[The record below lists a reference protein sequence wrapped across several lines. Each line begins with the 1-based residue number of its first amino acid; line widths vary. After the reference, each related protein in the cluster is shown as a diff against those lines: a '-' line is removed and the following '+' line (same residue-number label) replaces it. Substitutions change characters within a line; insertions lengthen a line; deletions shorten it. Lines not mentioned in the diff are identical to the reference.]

1 MPTLVSRNNGALE
14 AERAPPPRKKWDD
27 ERFDPGE
34 LGAAPADPPPPVPPL
49 RAPPPRPGG
58 GGDRGGAQEETA
70 RDTAESD
77 DEMTKWAAALG
88 VVLAAEAPVA
98 RAGDD
103 NGGDALRQ
111 EKPASPQQ
119 EQVAAP
125 APLVDNEVVPAAIES
140 QVIAALVVTEARPLR
155 KLRATVNRSAAIE
168 PSAAAR
174 SILPQTSTA
183 VARAPTPP
191 SVPLT
196 TNIPA
201 SALASAPPAS
211 AEAHRDG
218 ETKAASPSGP
228 PSVLITN
235 TPASAEAH
243 RDETQA
249 EQLPLI
255 TNTPPSAPASA
266 PSASAEAHRDETEA
280 EQLRAQLKQATRTQL
295 ARDERLN
302 ASLARSAL
310 QVAELLRTKEREMVR
325 LRSEAAQ
332 LRSERDTEAAR
343 AVAEATALREE
354 LAAAQRGGGTG
365 VQQQRAVAPGA
376 GDSPR
381 ATLRL
386 DRQREI
392 DAVESAA
399 SARRERAL
407 AAERAA
413 HVTRLADVARRRGAL
428 VIPSRGGDRAGVALR
443 LLELALLQRC
453 AAERAQLRVAHEEKL
468 MRAEVQVGALVREHE
483 SQLEAWYEENVAL
496 ALSSVSPSPL
506 SLLQGETRSGGD
518 K

>member
-1 MPTLVSRNNGALE
+1 
-14 AERAPPPRKKWDD
+14 
-27 ERFDPGE
+27 
-34 LGAAPADPPPPVPPL
+34 
-49 RAPPPRPGG
+49 
-58 GGDRGGAQEETA
+58 
-70 RDTAESD
+70 
-77 DEMTKWAAALG
+77 
-88 VVLAAEAPVA
+88 
-98 RAGDD
+98 
-103 NGGDALRQ
+103 
-111 EKPASPQQ
+111 
-119 EQVAAP
+119 
-125 APLVDNEVVPAAIES
+125 
-140 QVIAALVVTEARPLR
+140 
-155 KLRATVNRSAAIE
+155 
-168 PSAAAR
+168 
-174 SILPQTSTA
+174 
-183 VARAPTPP
+183 
-191 SVPLT
+191 
-196 TNIPA
+196 
-201 SALASAPPAS
+201 
-211 AEAHRDG
+211 
-218 ETKAASPSGP
+218 
-228 PSVLITN
+228 
-235 TPASAEAH
+235 
-243 RDETQA
+243 
-249 EQLPLI
+249 
-255 TNTPPSAPASA
+255 
-266 PSASAEAHRDETEA
+266 
-280 EQLRAQLKQATRTQL
+280 
-295 ARDERLN
+295 
-302 ASLARSAL
+302 
-310 QVAELLRTKEREMVR
+310 MVR

-354 LAAAQRGGGTG
+354 LAAAQRGAVRGTG
-365 VQQQRAVAPGA
+365 AQQQRTVAPGA

-483 SQLEAWYEENVAL
+483 SQLEAWYEENIAL